1 MADLTTVER
10 AFMKAHTAGDVQAA
24 GVLAREVKRLRS
36 MPAAPQ
42 ISNEAGKSNRELSMG
57 DTALDTAKSFG
68 TGLAKGV
75 IGIAGIPG
83 DVSNLVISG
92 LGKLNN
98 QSPEEIARI
107 QGTNYLPTSGQ
118 IQGAVERN
126 VTGPFYEPKSTVGDV
141 SQTVGEFAPNA
152 VGGGAGLLRKGA
164 MVVAPA
170 LASEGVGRIPGIKG
184 SEAEPF
190 ARAGAAILSG
200 GITHGLTS
208 PSTAGVLKDTSQT
221 LNVMRQAKTAAY
233 KLAEDTAGKQ
243 QIALPEFGGIVR
255 RMNAEAAKAGL
266 GGPLSKTTD
275 MLHPRAKAILSDVTR
290 NMKDMLRGKN
300 PLPTY
305 ADLENMR
312 ETLNKVIKES
322 KDIKGNMNA
331 DGHLASQFIKH
342 IDDVVGRT
350 PFKAARDAYK
360 TLRKTQRIEEA
371 IHNAEEASSS
381 LDLAYKREFKKIV
394 KENYKIPRFT
404 PAEMASIRQVAGH
417 GKINNLLEG
426 LGRAGFSSKSVAAGG
441 VMTGLAGFVGP
452 LIGIDP
458 ITSMAATSA
467 LTTGAKVLGTRM
479 TKGRANVA
487 RDIVALGGENAATD
501 ARLAAAKTARLQNR
515 AAVAETSTQQA
526 SDTKRRPVKLKNGSM
541 YWNPSP
547 EEYRRLIAS
556 GEATAF

>member
-1 MADLTTVER
+1 MADLATVER
-10 AFMKAHTAGDVQAA
+10 AFMKAHTAGDKRAA
-24 GVLAREVKRLRS
+24 GVLAREVKRLRA

-42 ISNEAGKSNRELSMG
+42 MSNTADKTNRELSMG
-57 DTALDTAKSFG
+57 ETALDAAKSFG
-68 TGLAKGV
+68 TGLAKGA
-75 IGIAGIPG
+75 IGIAGLTG
-83 DVSNLVISG
+83 DVSNLAIAG
-92 LGKLNN
+92 LGKLHG
-98 QSPEEIARI
+98 QSPEEIVRI

-118 IQGAVERN
+118 IQGAIERN

-152 VGGGAGLLRKGA
+152 VGGGTGLVRKGA

-170 LASEGVGRIPGIKG
+170 LASEAAGKLTEGTPI
-184 SEAEPF
+184 EPY
-190 ARAGAAILSG
+190 ARAGAAILTG
-200 GITHGLTS
+200 GGTHALTA
-208 PSTAGVLKDTSQT
+208 PSTAKVLGETSKT
-221 LNVMRQAKTAAY
+221 LNIMRQAKTAAY

-243 QIALPEFGGIVR
+243 KVDLPEFAGLVR
-255 RMNAEAAKAGL
+255 KMNGTAIKAGL
-266 GGPLSKTTD
+266 GGPLAKTTD

-290 NMKDMLRGKN
+290 NLKDMVRGKN
-300 PLPTY
+300 PLASY

-312 ETLNKVIKES
+312 ETLNKVVKES

-331 DGHLASQFIKH
+331 DGQLALSFIKH
-342 IDDVVGRT
+342 IDEAVGST
-350 PFKAARDAYK
+350 PFKDARKAYT

-371 IHNAEEASSS
+371 ITNAEEASSS

-394 KENYKIPRFT
+394 KENYKNPRYT
-404 PAEMASIRQVAGH
+404 PAEMAAIRQVAGH

-441 VMTGLAGFVGP
+441 VMTGLAGFIGP

-467 LTTGAKVLGTRM
+467 LTTGAKVLGTKM
-479 TKGRANVA
+479 TKGRAGMA

-501 ARLAAAKTARLQNR
+501 AKIAAAKTARLKNS
-515 AAVAETSTQQA
+515 AAVAETSVQQA
-526 SDTKRRPVKLKNGSM
+526 NDSKRRPVRLKNGSI

-556 GEATAF
+556 GEASPV